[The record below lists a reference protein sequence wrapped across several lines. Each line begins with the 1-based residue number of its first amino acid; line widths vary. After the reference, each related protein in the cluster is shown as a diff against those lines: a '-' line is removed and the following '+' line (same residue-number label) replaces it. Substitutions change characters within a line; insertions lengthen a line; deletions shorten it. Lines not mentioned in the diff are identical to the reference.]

1 MYSKSE
7 RPIVRGTIF
16 YYDDIYDDRLARDV
30 ISILEN
36 FSFFPPEKVYADK
49 LTRGKFVNYS
59 PDLKPLIIEAYSQ
72 KGVFGL
78 DMASGNSKTH
88 NDYWRVSWEFT
99 FYKNEKLS
107 LKPQFKPWNVFSL
120 DLARDRLQNH
130 NLCQR
135 YLSCI
140 IELIRVINPFYAKV
154 DDVSNAV
161 HLLEQAHEPYF
172 KPDYIQQIF
181 WGNYFG
187 KDYCFHYGKER
198 LMDIVTPCVKVIND
212 GVFFSL
218 TPNIIDFQSKE
229 CEKKRKT
236 IKSLLQI

>member
-88 NDYWRVSWEFT
+88 NDYW
-99 FYKNEKLS
+99 
-107 LKPQFKPWNVFSL
+107 NVFSL

-135 YLSCI
+135 YLACI